1 MPSFDIVSQVDT
13 QEVRNAVDQS
23 WRDLRTRFD
32 FKTVDA
38 GFEFDGTAVLL
49 WAEEEFQLGQLV
61 DILRVKLAGRSIDV
75 QALQA
80 GEIEALGKVKRQK
93 LQVVNGIETEICKKI
108 VKLIKDMKLKLQS
121 QIQADQVRVTG
132 KKRDDLQ
139 EVIATL
145 RDVDLGI
152 PLQFRNFR
160 D

>member
-13 QEVRNAVDQS
+13 QEIRNAVDQS

-32 FKTVDA
+32 FKKVDA
-38 GFEFDGTAVLL
+38 GFEFDGTSVLL
-49 WAEEEFQLGQLV
+49 WAEEEFQLGQLI
-61 DILRVKLAGRSIDV
+61 DILRVKLAGRGIDV

-80 GEIEALGKVKRQK
+80 GQIEAFGKVKRQR
-93 LQVVNGIETEICKKI
+93 LLVVNGIDTDTCKKI

-121 QIQADQVRVTG
+121 QIQAEQVRVTG

-139 EVIATL
+139 LVIATL
-145 RDVDLGI
+145 RETDLGI
-152 PLQFRNFR
+152 PLQFKNFR

>member
-1 MPSFDIVSQVDT
+1 MPSFDIVSQVDA

-32 FKTVDA
+32 FKKVDA
-38 GFEFDGTAVLL
+38 GFEFDGTSVLL
-49 WAEEEFQLGQLV
+49 WAEEEFQLSQLI
-61 DILRVKLAGRSIDV
+61 DIMRVKLAGRSIDV

-93 LQVVNGIETEICKKI
+93 FHVVNGIDSEVCKKI
-108 VKLIKDMKLKLQS
+108 VKLVKDLKLKLQS

-139 EVIATL
+139 LVIAML
-145 RDVDLGI
+145 REEDLGI
-152 PLQFRNFR
+152 PLQFKNFR

>member
-13 QEVRNAVDQS
+13 QEIRNAVDQS

-32 FKTVDA
+32 FKKVDA
-38 GFEFDGTAVLL
+38 GFEFDGTAVLV
-49 WAEEEFQLGQLV
+49 WAEEEFQLGQLI
-61 DILRVKLAGRSIDV
+61 DILRVKLTGRGVDV
-75 QALQA
+75 QALQP
-80 GEIEALGKVKRQK
+80 GEIEALGKVKRQQ
-93 LQVVNGIETEICKKI
+93 LQVVTGIETDICKKI

-139 EVIATL
+139 LVITTL
-145 RDVDLGI
+145 RETDLGI

>member
-1 MPSFDIVSQVDT
+1 MPSFDIVSQVDA

-32 FKTVDA
+32 FKKVDA

-49 WAEEEFQLGQLV
+49 WAEEEFQLGQLI

-80 GEIEALGKVKRQK
+80 GEIEALGNVKRQK
-93 LQVVNGIETEICKKI
+93 FHVVNGIDTEVCRKI

-121 QIQADQVRVTG
+121 QIQAEQVRVTG

-139 EVIATL
+139 LVIAML
-145 RDVDLGI
+145 RETDLGI
-152 PLQFRNFR
+152 PLQFKNFR

>member
-1 MPSFDIVSQVDT
+1 MPSFDIVSQVDA

-32 FKTVDA
+32 FKKVDA
-38 GFEFDGTAVLL
+38 GFEFDGTSVLL
-49 WAEEEFQLGQLV
+49 WAEEEFQLSQLI

-80 GEIEALGKVKRQK
+80 GEIEALGKIKRQK
-93 LQVVNGIETEICKKI
+93 FHVVNGIDNEDCRKI
-108 VKLIKDMKLKLQS
+108 VKLIKDLKLKLQA

-139 EVIATL
+139 LVIATL
-145 RDVDLGI
+145 RDADMGI
-152 PLQFRNFR
+152 PLQFKNFR
-160 D
+160 E